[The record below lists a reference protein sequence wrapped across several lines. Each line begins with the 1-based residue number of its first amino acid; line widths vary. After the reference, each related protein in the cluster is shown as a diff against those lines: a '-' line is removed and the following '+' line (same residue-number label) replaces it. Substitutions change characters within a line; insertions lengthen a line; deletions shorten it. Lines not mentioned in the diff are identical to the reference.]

1 MSNPKALVQ
10 SPTRIRLVKRLG
22 HTFSDEKLLDLA
34 LTHRSCGKI
43 NNERLEFL
51 GDSLLGFVIGQRLF
65 DILPEATEGQLSRVR
80 SALVKGETLAEIARE
95 FNLGESLSLG
105 EGEMKSGGFRRDS
118 ILADAV
124 EAIIGAIYE
133 DAGFERAKAC
143 VLDWF
148 DSRLVPADL
157 METDKDPKTALQE
170 LLQARKLPLPVY
182 DVVSVEGEHHQQSF
196 VIACRLSLLSEP
208 VEAQASS
215 RRKAE
220 KAAAAMALSLIKQ
233 QQS

>member
-1 MSNPKALVQ
+1 MSNPKASVQ
-10 SPTRIRLVKRLG
+10 SPTRIRLVKRVG
-22 HTFSDEKLLDLA
+22 HVFSDEKLLELA
-34 LTHRSCGKI
+34 LTHRSCGKV

-80 SALVKGETLAEIARE
+80 SALVKGDTLAEIARE
-95 FNLGESLSLG
+95 FNLGESLRLG

-133 DAGFERAKAC
+133 DAGFEAAKTC
-143 VLDWF
+143 VLNWF

-170 LLQARKLPLPVY
+170 LLQARKLALPVY
-182 DVVSVEGEHHQQSF
+182 DVVSVEGEDHQQSF
-196 VIACRLSLLSEP
+196 VIACRLSLLDEP
-208 VEAQASS
+208 VQAQASS

-220 KAAAAMALSLIKQ
+220 KAAAAAALTLIKQ
-233 QQS
+233 QQL